1 MYNVYM
7 WEGLLDVV
15 VVFIGEFGVTVV
27 IVVVVKVVVV
37 GIVTTVV

>member
-7 WEGLLDVV
+7 WEGLLDVVV

-27 IVVVVKVVVV
+27 IVVV